1 MKNGY
6 PTKVV
11 FNVGQTLD
19 MDKYWTW
26 TNKGQKSDKMSRNP
40 CEKKLDKYW
49 TNFGHG
55 QYLDKGWASCF
66 FAHPL
71 LNDGQ
76 ILDKHLSKFCPSLKF
91 VDKLVFSVHTLD
103 R

>member
-1 MKNGY
+1 M
-6 PTKVV
+6 
-11 FNVGQTLD
+11 LD
-19 MDKYWTW
+19 KLWTW
-26 TNKGQKSDKMSRNP
+26 TNIGHGQALDKNQTK
-40 CEKKLDKYW
+40 CLETHAKNKLDKYW
-49 TNFGHG
+49 TNFGQG
-55 QYLDKGWASCF
+55 QYLDKGWTSCF
-66 FAHPL
+66 FAQPL